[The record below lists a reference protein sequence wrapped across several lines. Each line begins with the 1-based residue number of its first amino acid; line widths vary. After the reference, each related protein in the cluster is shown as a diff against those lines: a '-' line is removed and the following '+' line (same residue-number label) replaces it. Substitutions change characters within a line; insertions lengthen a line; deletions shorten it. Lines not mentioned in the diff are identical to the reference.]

1 MIDPADRLNVVFT
14 DKTFAPLALSQL
26 QIESLEAGF
35 LVKQP
40 MTDRRSRLFH

>member
-1 MIDPADRLNVVFT
+1 MIESADRLNVFFT
-14 DKTFAPLALSQL
+14 DKTCSTGPQQL
-26 QIESLEAGF
+26 QIESLEAEF